1 MDWLKTHLPH
11 FLTYFIVN
19 TALYGIVFLLA
30 RRFIEEWI
38 GRSVQHRYDRLL
50 EDQRASNE
58 KELTQ
63 FRNVLDTQRDL
74 VSSAFLEARRPVAEK
89 RLAAI
94 QRLWDAM
101 IEINVGA
108 HPAVGL
114 TNLAI
119 DTEMYQVIC
128 AKADIPD
135 LVTMGRQYV
144 ESDRDHEA
152 EKGRLL
158 SGEYLYALFY
168 TYRAFIGS
176 IALKLSIDRQK
187 ADYQPWWEY
196 DHVLSLLKPALD
208 EEEWKEFQALTIK
221 RYSWVVSKLEGKF
234 LKASEDILEG
244 SRAAT
249 YASEQATAMIAA
261 AKSKDQT
268 I

>member
-1 MDWLKTHLPH
+1 MDWLETHLPH

-19 TALYGIVFLLA
+19 TALYGVVFLVA

-38 GRSVQHRYDRLL
+38 GRSVQHRYDKLL
-50 EDQRASNE
+50 EAQRASNE

-94 QRLWDAM
+94 QRLWDAI

-119 DTEMYQVIC
+119 DAEMYQVLC

-135 LVTMGRQYV
+135 LVTMGRIYA
-144 ESDRDHEA
+144 ESDRNHEA
-152 EKGRLL
+152 EKGRLV

-176 IALKLSIDRQK
+176 IALKLFD
-187 ADYQPWWEY
+187 
-196 DHVLSLLKPALD
+196 
-208 EEEWKEFQALTIK
+208 
-221 RYSWVVSKLEGKF
+221 
-234 LKASEDILEG
+234 
-244 SRAAT
+244 
-249 YASEQATAMIAA
+249 
-261 AKSKDQT
+261 
-268 I
+268 